1 MFLENTIDIYPETEF
16 NTKEKKKKEKPYK
29 GCVLFNAEVCG
40 LFKCW
45 GKDGM
50 FKVTDLNADISA
62 HFKALK
68 VYDNNGYINLKCL
81 GHQPLVS

>member
-1 MFLENTIDIYPETEF
+1 MSETEF
-16 NTKEKKKKEKPYK
+16 NMKEKKKKENPYK

-40 LFKCW
+40 PFKRW

-62 HFKALK
+62 HFKAVK
-68 VYDNNGYINLKCL
+68 VYDNNGHINVKCL